1 MITSSMLCPCPEHKP
16 HKGQDHCVCFV
27 PCCNLFRP
35 GLAHNR
41 CVIKL
46 LNDKQN
52 EGLGWKEE
60 TVKLPKENGRMG
72 STARFP
78 DAQVSACSRLPTHV
92 SHPLEELLRGPFK
105 RHSLQTLSN
114 DSTATAQKE
123 TCCCYFLL

>member
-1 MITSSMLCPCPEHKP
+1 MITNSMLCPCPEHKP

-60 TVKLPKENGRMG
+60 TVKLPKENGIMG
-72 STARFP
+72 ST
-78 DAQVSACSRLPTHV
+78 T
-92 SHPLEELLRGPFK
+92 G
-105 RHSLQTLSN
+105 SLIPRSVPAAVPQPMLVI
-114 DSTATAQKE
+114 
-123 TCCCYFLL
+123 F